1 MHIEST
7 NRKRQLGFT
16 LVEIM
21 VALVIFSVISL
32 ISARLLSQSLESQN
46 VLQSRGERLAEIH
59 RALRVVQRDMLQFS
73 ARSIRVDKNE
83 YLPPLLLSPDGTLEM
98 TRVGWRNPLGQPRSE
113 VQRLGYRWQD
123 EKLIRGYWLTLDR
136 SYEDEPAYQTV
147 LSDVTELEFYAIDNI
162 GNQHDHWPLD
172 EDELNDMSDDFIGLV
187 AILMRVEIEPFGFIE
202 RLWQIPPL
210 KA

>member
-1 MHIEST
+1 MRIEST
-7 NRKRQLGFT
+7 NRKTQLGFT

-59 RALRVVQRDMLQFS
+59 RALRVVQRDILQFS

-83 YLPPLLLSPDGTLEM
+83 YLPPLLLSPEGALEM

-162 GNQHDHWPLD
+162 GNQHDHWPLAVSYTH
-172 EDELNDMSDDFIGLV
+172 LTLPTT
-187 AILMRVEIEPFGFIE
+187 R
-202 RLWQIPPL
+202 
-210 KA
+210 

>member
-7 NRKRQLGFT
+7 NQKTQLGFT

-46 VLQSRGERLAEIH
+46 VLKSRGERLAEIH
-59 RALRVVQRDMLQFS
+59 RALRVVQRDILQFS

-83 YLPPLLLSPDGTLEM
+83 YLPPLLLSPEGTLEM

-162 GNQHDHWPLD
+162 
-172 EDELNDMSDDFIGLV
+172 
-187 AILMRVEIEPFGFIE
+187 
-202 RLWQIPPL
+202 
-210 KA
+210 

>member
-7 NRKRQLGFT
+7 NRKTQLGFT

-21 VALVIFSVISL
+21 VALVIFSVIGL

-46 VLQSRGERLAEIH
+46 ALQSRGERLAEIH

-83 YLPPLLLSPDGTLEM
+83 YLPPLLLSPEGALEM

-162 GNQHDHWPLD
+162 GNQHDRWPLD
-172 EDELNDMSDDFIGLV
+172 EDELNDMSDDFTGLV

>member
-1 MHIEST
+1 MHIESK
-7 NRKRQLGFT
+7 NRKTQLGFT

-59 RALRVVQRDMLQFS
+59 RALRVVQRDILQFS

-83 YLPPLLLSPDGTLEM
+83 YLPPLLLSPEGALEM

-162 GNQHDHWPLD
+162 GNQHDRWPLD
-172 EDELNDMSDDFIGLV
+172 EDELNDTSDDFIGLV

>member
-7 NRKRQLGFT
+7 NRKTQLGFT

-59 RALRVVQRDMLQFS
+59 RALRVVQRDILQFS

-83 YLPPLLLSPDGTLEM
+83 YLPPLLLSPEGALEM

-162 GNQHDHWPLD
+162 GNQHDRWPLD
-172 EDELNDMSDDFIGLV
+172 EDELNDMSDDFTGLV

>member
-7 NRKRQLGFT
+7 NRKTQLGFT

-59 RALRVVQRDMLQFS
+59 RALRVVQRDILQFS

-83 YLPPLLLSPDGTLEM
+83 YLPPLLLSPEGTLEM

-162 GNQHDHWPLD
+162 GNQHDRWPLD
-172 EDELNDMSDDFIGLV
+172 EDELSDMSDDFTGLV

-210 KA
+210 KV

>member
-1 MHIEST
+1 
-7 NRKRQLGFT
+7 
-16 LVEIM
+16 
-21 VALVIFSVISL
+21 LVIFSIISL

-59 RALRVVQRDMLQFS
+59 RALRVVQRDILQFS

-83 YLPPLLLSPDGTLEM
+83 YLPPLLLSPEGTLEM